1 MRAIWT
7 TALAVLF
14 YFPALLSGTH
24 VGIQEG
30 IHADAP
36 VRTAASVQLAVPAHA
51 VALPAAPATVPA
63 PAPEIVPPAFR
74 AAASDPPDRPLH
86 QVVDSIVEAAMADGR
101 AAGMSVAVAR
111 EGRILVDRTYGHAD
125 LELDVPTPPDGVY
138 EIGSVTKQFTS
149 AAILQLQEQGKVDLD
164 ADLTTYLPEYPTQGR
179 RIPVRRLLDHTSGIR
194 GYTEIPGFG
203 DLSIRTVPRDTVV
216 AFFASEPFDFEPG
229 EAAIYNNS
237 AYFLLG
243 LIIEEVTGMDYEEY
257 VEEHLFRPAGMI
269 HSSYCSETRITPRK
283 VKGYQAGPD
292 GLQHKPFLVHL
303 HPYAAGSLCSTTRDL
318 IRWTEAL
325 HDGRIL
331 GEEAY
336 RVMVS
341 GGRLNDGTELRYAA
355 GLSLTPIRGHR
366 AIHHGGGINGFLTSL
381 VWIPEEDLTVAVLVN
396 TTGPVGPGGISADI
410 VEAML
415 GERPLETVTFT
426 GDPTRYEG
434 SFEGVGRG
442 QPLRASF
449 MVGDE
454 GELMVRLGQGSPQPL
469 AYLGGETFAL
479 GNSRVTFEWDGNR
492 VARIRADM
500 GLNYSFLYPD

>member
-1 MRAIWT
+1 MRVIWT

-14 YFPALLSGTH
+14 SFPALLSGTQI
-24 VGIQEG
+24 GIQKG
-30 IHADAP
+30 IQPD
-36 VRTAASVQLAVPAHA
+36 VLA
-51 VALPAAPATVPA
+51 PAAGPSHVAGPPA
-63 PAPEIVPPAFR
+63 IQVPPD
-74 AAASDPPDRPLH
+74 SPERPLH
-86 QVVDSIVEAAMADGR
+86 QIVDSIVEAAMSDGQ

-149 AAILQLQEQGKVDLD
+149 AAILQLWERGEVDLD
-164 ADLTTYLPEYPTQGR
+164 ADLTAYLPDFPTQGR
-179 RIPVRRLLDHTSGIR
+179 QIPVRRLLDHTSGIR

-203 DLSIRTVPRDTVV
+203 DLSIRHVPRDTVV

-243 LIIEEVTGMDYEEY
+243 LIIEEASGLEYEEY

-283 VKGYQAGPD
+283 VKGYQAGPE
-292 GLQHKPFLVHL
+292 GLQHKGFLVHL
-303 HPYAAGSLCSTTRDL
+303 HPYAAGSLCSSTRDL
-318 IRWTEAL
+318 VRWTEAL

-336 RVMVS
+336 RIMVS
-341 GGRLNDGTELRYAA
+341 GGSLNDGTELRYAA
-355 GLSLTPIRGHR
+355 GLSLSPIRGHR

-381 VWIPEEDLTVAVLVN
+381 AWIPEEDLTVAVLVN
-396 TTGPVGPGGISADI
+396 TLGPVGPGGIVADI

-415 GERPLETVTFT
+415 GERPLETAPFT
-426 GDPTRYEG
+426 GDPIRYEG
-434 SFEGVGRG
+434 SFQGVGRG
-442 QPLRASF
+442 QALRATF
-449 MVGDE
+449 MVSEE
-454 GELMVRLGQGSPQPL
+454 GELMVRVGQGPAQPVS
-469 AYLGGETFAL
+469 YLGDETFAL
-479 GNSRVTFEWDGNR
+479 GNSRFTFEWDGDR
-492 VARIRADM
+492 VARVRADM
-500 GLNYSFLYPD
+500 GSMYSFLVPD